1 MVRSSDLTGEA
12 RLESPIFQELYQ
24 QYNIYD
30 TMSMNL
36 AYDHQVM
43 ALLTLYRTRADGVF
57 TDQEAFYLRALAGHV
72 NYAYYTMAQREAS
85 KPPKTRTMEELVQDY
100 ELTRR
105 ETEILGLVFQDLNN
119 EEILD
124 RLHISRHTLLKHL
137 QNLYR
142 HPAGCRFPPAGTCWK
157 LRPYKGETTMHKE
170 RDLPAWKPMTFCC
183 TMRRSTGSTPAG
195 PRRSWKPTLLDGIQ
209 APDESPH
216 LCQLSLHSGGP
227 GRPRSLSTGTLLSA
241 PAV

>member
-1 MVRSSDLTGEA
+1 
-12 RLESPIFQELYQ
+12 
-24 QYNIYD
+24 
-30 TMSMNL
+30 
-36 AYDHQVM
+36 M

-119 EEILD
+119 EKILD

-142 HPAGCRFPPAGTCWK
+142 KCGVSSRWDLLK
-157 LRPYKGETTMHKE
+157 LRP
-170 RDLPAWKPMTFCC
+170 
-183 TMRRSTGSTPAG
+183 
-195 PRRSWKPTLLDGIQ
+195 
-209 APDESPH
+209 
-216 LCQLSLHSGGP
+216 
-227 GRPRSLSTGTLLSA
+227 
-241 PAV
+241 